1 MRPRGDARQRMFQA
15 AADLHQAMGRVS
27 ACAMAARVGLPVDK
41 AREVARDMERSG
53 ELERCG
59 RVRLP
64 HARKPVLLYVPRHL
78 KEAQALRLADITHS
92 WASAR
97 LDN

>member
-1 MRPRGDARQRMFQA
+1 MRPRGDVRQRMGEA
-15 AADLHQAMGRVS
+15 ASELHRAMGHVS
-27 ACAMAARVGLPVDK
+27 ACAMAAWAGLPLDK

-59 RVRLP
+59 RKRVP
-64 HARKPVLLYVPRHL
+64 HARKPVLLYVPRHV
-78 KEAQALRLADITHS
+78 KEAQTRRLADVTHS

-97 LDN
+97 LGS

>member
-1 MRPRGDARQRMFQA
+1 MRPRGDARQRMAEA
-15 AADLHQAMGRVS
+15 ATMLHGAMGRAS
-27 ACAMAARVGLPVDK
+27 ACAMAACAGLPVTK

-53 ELERCG
+53 ELQRCG
-59 RVRLP
+59 QARLP
-64 HARKPVLLYVPRHL
+64 HARKPVLLYAPRH
-78 KEAQALRLADITHS
+78 ATDANTRRLADITHS

>member
-1 MRPRGDARQRMFQA
+1 MRPRGDARQRMAQA
-15 AADLHQAMGRVS
+15 ASALHGQLGRAS
-27 ACAMAARVGLPVDK
+27 ACAMAACAGLPVAK

-59 RVRLP
+59 LARLP

-78 KEAQALRLADITHS
+78 KEAQTRRLADITHS